1 MNTMKKLSY
10 YYLIA
15 LLFSVLV
22 SCKDDKDEFSPAD
35 SQEVN
40 NEATTDAYF
49 EDTDDMATQ
58 AVSADASTTTGARE
72 ASEMNGRTDGTR
84 PGTKP
89 TDDARFTCATF
100 TFEFA
105 SDNTQ
110 AIPHGYITIDFGTG
124 CTDPRGNVRKGKI
137 KVEFKG
143 KKFLPGSSVI
153 TTLDG
158 YYINGVKI
166 EGTRTVTTASTST
179 LNQPKFNVTVTDGKV
194 IWADGTFAT
203 REAFRTLTI
212 SIPSGDLTVSQ
223 TDGKSYAAA
232 GTTRGSSTSPGK
244 TYQVTITKPLVYKR
258 SCAVSSKVF
267 MAVEGTKVLTTDSR
281 TITID
286 YGDGTCDKKVT
297 MTINSK
303 SEEVTV
309 NGDI

>member
-1 MNTMKKLSY
+1 MKKLSY
-10 YYLIA
+10 YFTA
-15 LLFSVLV
+15 LLFAVVV
-22 SCKDDKDEFSPAD
+22 SCSDKNEITSTDTQSVE
-35 SQEVN
+35 

-49 EDTDDMATQ
+49 EDTDDIATQ
-58 AVSADASTTTGARE
+58 AVAADASTSSGQRE
-72 ASEMNGRTDGTR
+72 SYAEGRTGGTR

-89 TDDARFTCATF
+89 NDDARFTCAVL

-105 SDNTQ
+105 GDNSQ
-110 AIPHGYITIDFGTG
+110 NIPHGYIVVDFGTG

-137 KVEFKG
+137 KIEFKG
-143 KKFLPGSSVI
+143 RKFLQGSTII

-179 LNQPKFNVTVTDGKV
+179 LAQPKFNVAVTDGKAT
-194 IWADGTFAT
+194 WSDGTFAT
-203 REAFRTLTI
+203 REAFRTLAVTMAT
-212 SIPSGDLTVSQ
+212 GDLTVSQ
-223 TDGKSYAAA
+223 MDGKTYAAA
-232 GTTRGSSTSPGK
+232 GTNRNGK

-258 SCAVSSKVF
+258 SCAASSKIF
-267 MAVEGTKVLTTDSR
+267 IAVEGTKVLTTDSK

-297 MTINSK
+297 LTSNSK
-303 SEEVTV
+303 SMELTV